1 MKEDNI
7 LNILSGEKKGDDEK
21 DELQTDIEE
30 NESDTI
36 RRKYLEQKLKTE
48 NELLAEE
55 LESHRQD
62 RDQRKDFAMKIFD
75 FVSLYMLGVFVLLV
89 LSGIECN
96 RFRLSDSVL
105 LTLLGTTTAT
115 IIGVFNFVARYLF
128 HSKDTK

>member
-21 DELQTDIEE
+21 DELQTAIKE
-30 NESDTI
+30 NESTTI
-36 RRKYLEQKLKTE
+36 RQKYLEQKWKTE

-62 RDQRKDFAMKIFD
+62 RDQRKDFAMKIFG
-75 FVSLYMLGVFVLLV
+75 FVSLYMLGVFLVLV
-89 LSGIECN
+89 LSGVECN
-96 RFRLSDSVL
+96 QFHLSDSVL

>member
-1 MKEDNI
+1 MREDNI

-21 DELQTDIEE
+21 DELQTDIQE

-36 RRKYLEQKLKTE
+36 RRKFLEQKLKTE

-62 RDQRKDFAMKIFD
+62 RDQRKDFAMKIFG
-75 FVSLYMLGVFVLLV
+75 FVSLYMFGVFILLA
-89 LSGIECN
+89 LSGVECN
-96 RFRLSDSVL
+96 QFHLSDPVL
-105 LTLLGTTTAT
+105 ITLLGTTTAT

-128 HSKDTK
+128 HNKENK